1 MKTTFLRLM
10 FTTLVVTIF
19 SAAAVA
25 QSEAEYKDKILKM
38 NLAMKEAMLS
48 GNGDANLALYA
59 KDAISMPSYEP
70 MIEGID
76 ALRKSNEAM
85 KKSGMKVTSFE
96 PTTYK
101 VYVSGNFVTE
111 VGFYKISFTYPG
123 MDKPIEDAGKYLTVY
138 EIQPDKSLKIK
149 IETWNT
155 DKNPMEEK

>member
-1 MKTTFLRLM
+1 MKTLFLRLM
-10 FTTLVVTIF
+10 YSVLVVALF
-19 SAAAVA
+19 SANSQA
-25 QSEAEYKDKILKM
+25 QSEAEYKAKIEKM

-48 GNGDANLALYA
+48 GNADANLAFYA
-59 KDAISMPSYEP
+59 KDAISLPSYEP
-70 MIEGID
+70 MIEGVD

-85 KKSGMKVTSFE
+85 KKSGMKVVKFE

-101 VYVSGNFVTE
+101 VNVSGNLVTE
-111 VGFYKISFTYPG
+111 VGFYEIGFTYPG
-123 MDKPIEDAGKYLTVY
+123 MDKPIEDKGKYLTVY